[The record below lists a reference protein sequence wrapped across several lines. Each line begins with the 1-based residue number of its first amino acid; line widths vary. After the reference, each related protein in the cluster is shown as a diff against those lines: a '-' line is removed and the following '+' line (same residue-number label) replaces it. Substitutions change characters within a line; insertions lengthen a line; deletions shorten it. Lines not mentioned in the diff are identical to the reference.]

1 MNKVLATAALAL
13 LVGTSTLAFAGE
25 SATEVKTQ
33 TTVEN
38 GVATTTT
45 EAAETVGEKVEEGT
59 AAAGQAVENAGTEVK
74 QAGEAAA
81 EKVEEGAVAAGQ
93 AVEDAGEKVEAAS
106 DAAGE
111 KVENGVAAAT
121 EAATD
126 ADGKPVGETAAAG
139 ATTFE
144 RPALSFE
151 GYQDVSTA
159 LVAEEIDGARL
170 YDVQD
175 NDIGEVGDLVMASDG
190 TTIEKIVLDVG
201 GFLGIGEHEI
211 AVSPDQLQFLKGE
224 QGDVRVYIAA
234 SQEQLEAMPEYEAPA
249 AQPIEQPAEQPATEP
264 SVDQPVENTA
274 PATE

>member
-1 MNKVLATAALAL
+1 MSKVLATAVLAL
-13 LVGTSTLAFAGE
+13 LVGTSTFALAGDT
-25 SATEVKTQ
+25 ATEVKTQ

-45 EAAETVGEKVEEGT
+45 QAAEAVGEKVEEGT
-59 AAAGQAVENAGTEVK
+59 AAAGQAVENAGAEVK

-81 EKVEEGAVAAGQ
+81 EKVEQAADKTGE
-93 AVEDAGEKVEAAS
+93 ALENAGEKVEAA
-106 DAAGE
+106 AETTGE
-111 KVENGVAAAT
+111 KVEQTIT

-126 ADGKPVGETAAAG
+126 ADGKPVAETAAAG

-144 RPALSFE
+144 RPTINFE

-175 NDIGEVGDLVMASDG
+175 NDIGEVGDLVMAADG
-190 TTIEKIVLDVG
+190 TTIEMIVLDVG
-201 GFLGIGEHEI
+201 GFLGIGEHEV

-234 SQEQLEAMPEYEAPA
+234 SQEQLEALPEYEAPA
-249 AQPIEQPAEQPATEP
+249 AQPIEQPVEQPATEP